1 MSSEKLSKNSKMETD
16 LKQIHLA
23 PSWVPLES
31 FTYRGITVDCYE
43 DCIGHQVVF
52 PWRGKVIELGEYNT
66 VYQDDIRLILDDYL
80 DTITRFSEY
89 PELYGSKLTRFQNG
103 SFSDIKLVYRGRIL
117 KVYINPDENDLF
129 SIIEDAKRT
138 LYSYINRGD
147 IQSESCIRF

>member
-1 MSSEKLSKNSKMETD
+1 MSSEKLSKISNTETN
-16 LKQIHLA
+16 LKQIHLS
-23 PSWVPLES
+23 PTWIPLET

-52 PWRGKVIELGEYNT
+52 PWQGKVIELGEYNT
-66 VYQDDIRLILDDYL
+66 VYQDDVRMILDDYL

-103 SFSDIKLVYRGRIL
+103 SFSDIKLVYRRRIL

-138 LYSYINRGD
+138 LYSYINKGD
-147 IQSESCIRF
+147 LA

>member
-1 MSSEKLSKNSKMETD
+1 MSSEKLSKTSNTEVD

-23 PSWVPLES
+23 PSWVPLET
-31 FTYRGITVDCYE
+31 FTYRGITVECYE

-52 PWRGKVIELGEYNT
+52 PWRGKVIELGSYNT

-129 SIIEDAKRT
+129 SLIEDAKRT

-147 IQSESCIRF
+147 IQSESYIRF

>member
-1 MSSEKLSKNSKMETD
+1 MSLEKLSKNSKMETD

-66 VYQDDIRLILDDYL
+66 VYQDDIRLILDDHL

-129 SIIEDAKRT
+129 SIIEDAKRL
-138 LYSYINRGD
+138 LYNHINRGD
-147 IQSESCIRF
+147 LE

>member
-1 MSSEKLSKNSKMETD
+1 MNSEKLSKNSKMETD

>member
-1 MSSEKLSKNSKMETD
+1 MNSEKLSKNSKMGTD

-117 KVYINPDENDLF
+117 KVYTDVNENDLF
-129 SIIEDAKRT
+129 SIIENAKRT
-138 LYSYINRGD
+138 LLTHNSISVIPAEN
-147 IQSESCIRF
+147 

>member
-80 DTITRFSEY
+80 DTITRFNEY

>member
-1 MSSEKLSKNSKMETD
+1 MDTN
-16 LKQIHLA
+16 LKQIHLS
-23 PSWVPLES
+23 PTWIPLET

-52 PWRGKVIELGEYNT
+52 PWQGKVIELGEYNT
-66 VYQDDIRLILDDYL
+66 VYQDDVRMILDDYL

-103 SFSDIKLVYRGRIL
+103 SFSDIKLVYRERVL
-117 KVYINPDENDLF
+117 KVYLNPDENDLF

-138 LYSYINRGD
+138 LYSYINKGD
-147 IQSESCIRF
+147 IK

>member
-1 MSSEKLSKNSKMETD
+1 METN
-16 LKQIHLA
+16 LKQIHLSD
-23 PSWVPLES
+23 SWVPLET

-43 DCIGHQVVF
+43 DRLGHQVVF
-52 PWRGKVIELGEYNT
+52 PWRGKVVELGEYNT
-66 VYQDDIRLILDDYL
+66 VYQDDIKLIIDDHL

-89 PELYGSKLTRFQNG
+89 PELYGSKLTWFQNG

-147 IQSESCIRF
+147 LK

>member
-1 MSSEKLSKNSKMETD
+1 MNLEKSFRNSKMDTD

-52 PWRGKVIELGEYNT
+52 PWRGKVVELGEYNT
-66 VYQDDIRLILDDYL
+66 VYQDDIRMILDDYL

-129 SIIEDAKRT
+129 SIIEDAKR
-138 LYSYINRGD
+138 LVYNHINRGD
-147 IQSESCIRF
+147 LE

>member
-1 MSSEKLSKNSKMETD
+1 MSSEKLSKTSNTEVD
-16 LKQIHLA
+16 LKQIHLSD
-23 PSWVPLES
+23 SWVPLET

-43 DCIGHQVVF
+43 DRLGHQVVF
-52 PWRGKVIELGEYNT
+52 PWKGKVVELGEYNT
-66 VYQDDIRLILDDYL
+66 VYQDDIKLIIDDHL
-80 DTITRFSEY
+80 DTITRFSDF
-89 PELYGSKLTRFQNG
+89 PELYGSKLTWFQNG

-147 IQSESCIRF
+147 LK

>member
-1 MSSEKLSKNSKMETD
+1 MNSEKLSKNSKMETD

-43 DCIGHQVVF
+43 DCLGHQVVF

-66 VYQDDIRLILDDYL
+66 VYQDDIRLILNDYL

-117 KVYINPDENDLF
+117 KVYINPNENDLF

>member
-1 MSSEKLSKNSKMETD
+1 METN
-16 LKQIHLA
+16 LKQIHLSD
-23 PSWVPLES
+23 SWVPLET

-43 DCIGHQVVF
+43 DHLGHQVVF
-52 PWRGKVIELGEYNT
+52 PWRGKVVELGEYNT
-66 VYQDDIRLILDDYL
+66 VYQDDIKLIIDDHL
-80 DTITRFSEY
+80 DTITRFSDF
-89 PELYGSKLTRFQNG
+89 PELYGSKLTWFQNG

-147 IQSESCIRF
+147 LK

>member
-1 MSSEKLSKNSKMETD
+1 METN
-16 LKQIHLA
+16 LKQIHLSD
-23 PSWVPLES
+23 SWVPLET

-43 DCIGHQVVF
+43 DRLGHQVVF
-52 PWRGKVIELGEYNT
+52 PWRGKVVELGEYNT
-66 VYQDDIRLILDDYL
+66 VYQDDIKLIIDDHL
-80 DTITRFSEY
+80 DTITRFSDF
-89 PELYGSKLTRFQNG
+89 PELYGSKLTWFQNG

-147 IQSESCIRF
+147 LK

>member
-23 PSWVPLES
+23 PSWIPLES
-31 FTYRGITVDCYE
+31 FTYRGITVACYE

-129 SIIEDAKRT
+129 SIIEDAKRR
-138 LYSYINRGD
+138 LYSYINRGG
-147 IQSESCIRF
+147 I

>member
-1 MSSEKLSKNSKMETD
+1 METN
-16 LKQIHLA
+16 LKQIHLSD
-23 PSWVPLES
+23 SWVPLET

-43 DCIGHQVVF
+43 DRLGHQVVF
-52 PWRGKVIELGEYNT
+52 PWGGKVIELGEYNT
-66 VYQDDIRLILDDYL
+66 VYQDDIKLIIDDHL
-80 DTITRFSEY
+80 DTITRFSDF
-89 PELYGSKLTRFQNG
+89 PELYGSKLTWFQNG

-147 IQSESCIRF
+147 LK

>member
-1 MSSEKLSKNSKMETD
+1 MSSEKLSKTSNTEVD

-23 PSWVPLES
+23 PSWVPLET
-31 FTYRGITVDCYE
+31 FTYRGITVNCYE

-52 PWRGKVIELGEYNT
+52 PWRGKVVELGSYNT

>member
-52 PWRGKVIELGEYNT
+52 PWKGKVIELGEYNT

-80 DTITRFSEY
+80 DTITRFSEN

>member
-52 PWRGKVIELGEYNT
+52 PWKGKVIELGEYNT

-129 SIIEDAKRT
+129 SIIEDAKRR

-147 IQSESCIRF
+147 I

>member
-43 DCIGHQVVF
+43 DCLGHQVVF

-129 SIIEDAKRT
+129 SIIEDAKRR

-147 IQSESCIRF
+147 I

>member
-129 SIIEDAKRT
+129 SIIEDAKRR

>member
-1 MSSEKLSKNSKMETD
+1 MSSEKLSKTSNTEVD
-16 LKQIHLA
+16 LKQIHLSD
-23 PSWVPLES
+23 SWVPLET

-43 DCIGHQVVF
+43 DRLGHQVVF
-52 PWRGKVIELGEYNT
+52 PWKGKVVELGEYNT
-66 VYQDDIRLILDDYL
+66 VYQDDIKLIIDDYL

-89 PELYGSKLTRFQNG
+89 PELYGSKLTWFQNG

-147 IQSESCIRF
+147 LK

>member
-1 MSSEKLSKNSKMETD
+1 MSSEKLSRNSKMETD

-129 SIIEDAKRT
+129 SIIEDAKRR

-147 IQSESCIRF
+147 I